1 MTLEERIAQLQDVY
15 AIFPNEVANIAKGA
29 TIRAV
34 EKATEL
40 TPSTA
45 GEEGDEEGGEEGGD
59 LSGTNTRSG
68 EMKQHWASDSKV
80 TPVKHG
86 RSYVTH
92 LNNDK
97 GYASYV
103 NDGHRMKRHFVPGL
117 YINPESGHLE
127 YDPSAKV
134 GIVVGTKTQY
144 VEGLFME
151 EAAHEEY
158 HRIIRTEAARL
169 RRALE

>member
-1 MTLEERIAQLQDVY
+1 MTLEERIAQLQD
-15 AIFPNEVANIAKGA
+15 AEARFPGELSAIAKGA

-40 TPSTA
+40 TPPTL
-45 GEEGDEEGGEEGGD
+45 DD

-80 TPVKHG
+80 IPVRRG
-86 RSYVTH
+86 DTCVTE

-97 GYASYV
+97 QYASYV
-103 NDGHRMKRHFVPGL
+103 NDGHRMDRHFVPGL
-117 YINPESGHLE
+117 VINQESGLLE
-127 YDPSAKV
+127 YNPDGRG
-134 GIVVGTKTQY
+134 GIVVGTQTQY

-158 HRIIRTEAARL
+158 HRVVRLEAGRL
-169 RRALE
+169 RRLLE

>member
-1 MTLEERIAQLQDVY
+1 MTLEERIAQLQD
-15 AIFPNEVANIAKGA
+15 AEARFPGELSAIAKGA

-40 TPSTA
+40 TPPTL
-45 GEEGDEEGGEEGGD
+45 DD

-80 TPVKHG
+80 IPARRGDT
-86 RSYVTH
+86 YETE

-97 GYASYV
+97 QYASYV
-103 NDGHRMKRHFVPGL
+103 NDGHRMDRHFVPGL
-117 YINPESGHLE
+117 VINPESGMLE
-127 YDPSAKV
+127 YNPDGRG
-134 GIVVGTKTQY
+134 GIVVGTRTQY

-158 HRIIRTEAARL
+158 HRVVRVEADRL
-169 RRALE
+169 RRMLE

>member
-1 MTLEERIAQLQDVY
+1 MTLEERIAQLQDVE
-15 AIFPNEVANIAKGA
+15 ARFPGELTAIAKGA

-34 EKATEL
+34 EKAAEL
-40 TPSTA
+40 TPTTL
-45 GEEGDEEGGEEGGD
+45 DD

-68 EMKQHWASDSKV
+68 DMKQHWASDSKV
-80 TPVKHG
+80 TPVKRG
-86 RSYVTH
+86 DTYVTE

-97 GYASYV
+97 QYASYV
-103 NDGHRMKRHFVPGL
+103 NDGHRMDRHFVPGL
-117 YINPESGHLE
+117 VINPESGMLE
-127 YDPSAKV
+127 SK
-134 GIVVGTKTQY
+134 Y

>member
-1 MTLEERIAQLQDVY
+1 MTLEERIAQLRDVY
-15 AIFPNEVANIAKGA
+15 ARFPNEVANIAKGA

-40 TPSTA
+40 TPPTV
-45 GEEGDEEGGEEGGD
+45 GEEGDEEGNEEGND

-68 EMKQHWASDSKV
+68 GMKQHWASDSKV
-80 TPVKHG
+80 TPVKRG

-97 GYASYV
+97 DYASYV

-151 EAAHEEY
+151 EEALQEY
-158 HRIIRTEAARL
+158 HFVVRVEGGHLHRL
-169 RRALE
+169 LE

>member
-1 MTLEERIAQLQDVY
+1 MTLEERIAQLQD
-15 AIFPNEVANIAKGA
+15 AEARFPGELSAIAKGA

-40 TPSTA
+40 TPPTM
-45 GEEGDEEGGEEGGD
+45 DD

-80 TPVKHG
+80 VPTRRG
-86 RSYVTH
+86 DTYVTE

-97 GYASYV
+97 QYASYV
-103 NDGHRMKRHFVPGL
+103 NDGHRMDRHFVPGL
-117 YINPESGHLE
+117 VINPESGMLE
-127 YDPSAKV
+127 YNPDGRG
-134 GIVVGTKTQY
+134 GIVVGTRTQY

-158 HRIIRTEAARL
+158 HRVVRVEADRL
-169 RRALE
+169 RRLLE